1 MTIKF
6 GLLVGATAFVA
17 SIWFVENS
25 LFDNWC
31 SILVIYEKWLK
42 LSTFFPSAWNL
53 CIIRD
58 LVTEPNKRILRQYK

>member
-42 LSTFFPSAWNL
+42 LSTFFL
-53 CIIRD
+53 
-58 LVTEPNKRILRQYK
+58 